1 MDESP
6 KSRTQLKKE
15 DKALQKLG
23 ESLVALS
30 PDQLEAV
37 DMPDIV
43 RGAVHLARNTRTHG
57 ARRRQL
63 KYVAKLMREIDC
75 EPIHKAIRNFQ
86 SGDLQKA
93 RRFHQIES
101 WRDELKAGN
110 YQVIEEILSSHPDA
124 QRQRL
129 TQLARNAHAN
139 SETDKGL
146 KSSRLLFRYLKEIS
160 GL

>member
-1 MDESP
+1 MDDLP

-23 ESLVALS
+23 ESLVALA
-30 PDQLEAV
+30 PDQLEGI
-37 DMPDIV
+37 DMP
-43 RGAVHLARNTRTHG
+43 AVLREAIQQARKTRTHG

-63 KYVAKLMREIDC
+63 KYVGKVMREIDC
-75 EPIHKAIRNFQ
+75 EPIYQAIRNLQ
-86 SGDLQKA
+86 LGDLQKA
-93 RRFHQIES
+93 RAFQQIEA

-110 YQVIEEILSSHPDA
+110 YQVIEEILNCSPNA
-124 QRQRL
+124 ERQRL

-139 SETDKGL
+139 CQTEKAV

-160 GL
+160 EL